1 MPILGWLSTS
11 LHAAKKPKNSIID
24 VLRSHL
30 GGSRPGRGRA
40 VLHASSATRPDF
52 CPRQWVLMDQLGLAD
67 PPESIATAMAVT
79 FAMGLAAETLLVE
92 EWTGDRAIGN
102 WICRHCHEQRSWSR
116 KPGGY
121 CKTESIAP
129 GAQPRKHWWK
139 YQQIVIEALGM
150 VGSPDV
156 LFDVG
161 SPEMVLTELKTLNP
175 TEFDKIVVP
184 LPEHRLRTNLY
195 LKMLD
200 ASTNPYRSKVNLTE
214 ARVLYISR
222 SYGRMNAEW
231 NEILPFREFV
241 IKRTDADLKE
251 ALQKAKALELSR
263 KNMGTPSGICDTALD
278 LPAKKCPVC
287 IQCFSGKH
295 PGVVKWP
302 ELSV

>member
-1 MPILGWLSTS
+1 MPLLGWLSTS

-24 VLRSHL
+24 VLRAHL
-30 GGSRPGRGRA
+30 GGPRLPRSRA
-40 VLHASSATRPDF
+40 ALHASSVTQTDF
-52 CPRQWVLMDQLGLAD
+52 CPRKWALMDTLEVPD
-67 PPESIATAMAVT
+67 PPEHIATAMAVT

-92 EWTGDRAIGN
+92 EWAGDRTIGN
-102 WICRHCHEQRSWSR
+102 WICRHCNEQRSWSR
-116 KPGGY
+116 KPNGY
-121 CKTESIAP
+121 CKDTT
-129 GAQPRKHWWK
+129 RKHWWK

-150 VGSPDV
+150 VGSPDA

-161 SPEMVLTELKTLNP
+161 SPELVLTELKTLNP

-222 SYGRMNAEW
+222 AYGRMNAEW

-241 IKRTDADLKE
+241 IKRHDGDLKV
-251 ALQKAKALELSR
+251 ALQKAKALDLSR
-263 KNMGTPSGICDTALD
+263 KMMGTPSGICDTALD

-287 IQCFSGKH
+287 IPCFSGKH